1 MLPVLVPLDPGVGG
15 SENQAGDDE
24 VDGELAPEVCKL
36 MLVSAR
42 CAVLA
47 CEGQCSRRCLEGREY
62 QQWLRREP

>member
-36 MLVSAR
+36 VLVSAGYAFLDR
-42 CAVLA
+42 HGHC
-47 CEGQCSRRCLEGREY
+47 CRRR
-62 QQWLRREP
+62 